1 MGVDEDVLATLIEV
15 ASVLQRQVGE
25 GRVSQSRQCSSRRVQ
40 LKSICR
46 TVEVRD
52 MGDVEIIDK
61 LSVGMNQDSGW
72 TVGCRNRGSRGL
84 GEYAGGLVDIENVQ
98 ETIEQAA

>member
-1 MGVDEDVLATLIEV
+1 
-15 ASVLQRQVGE
+15 
-25 GRVSQSRQCSSRRVQ
+25 
-40 LKSICR
+40 
-46 TVEVRD
+46 